1 MPEGARAQERRST
14 AMAGL
19 ASGTLQNHD
28 LSFGEKA
35 TGRLLTASGV
45 INGKAES
52 GSFLIGKLSGQASSA
67 DAVIGGLEAV
77 VERGEGPGYVYYVGA
92 VSPHPPNKPHIRTP
106 RLKIRLLSEGIV
118 VAVPPSS
125 GSACNE
131 FLCYLG
137 DEGSGMD
144 VEIDAAASSTGVMQT
159 QKATSL
165 RYYVRVLTNSAGKL
179 YFANSTAMPIPT
191 STSDPIKQY
200 YDQVTGYAQ
209 SAGIDV

>member
-1 MPEGARAQERRST
+1 
-14 AMAGL
+14 MAGL

-35 TGRLLTASGV
+35 TGRLLAASGV

-52 GSFLIGKLSGQASSA
+52 GAFLVGKLSGQTLSA
-67 DAVIGGLEAV
+67 DAVIGGPNAV
-77 VERGEGPGYVYYVGA
+77 IELGEGPGYVYYVGA
-92 VSPHPPNKPHIRTP
+92 VTPQPSTKPQIQTP
-106 RLKIRLLSEGIV
+106 RIKVRLSSEGIM

-125 GSACNE
+125 GSTCNE

-137 DEGSGMD
+137 DEGSAME
-144 VEIDAAASSTGVMQT
+144 VEIDAAASSTGST
-159 QKATSL
+159 PIQKATSL
-165 RYYVRVLTNSAGKL
+165 RHYVRVVTDSAGKL
-179 YFANSTAMPIPT
+179 YFANSTAQPIPT

>member
-1 MPEGARAQERRST
+1 
-14 AMAGL
+14 MAGL
-19 ASGTLQNHD
+19 TSGTLQNHD

-35 TGRLLTASGV
+35 TGRILTASGV
-45 INGKAES
+45 INGKAET
-52 GSFLIGKLSGQASSA
+52 GSFLVGKLSGQTVLA
-67 DAVIGGLEAV
+67 DAVIGGPEAV
-77 VERGEGPGYVYYVGA
+77 IERGEEPGYVYYVGT
-92 VSPHPPNKPHIRTP
+92 VTPQPSTKPQIRTP
-106 RLKIRLLSEGIV
+106 RIRVRLSSEGIV

-125 GSACNE
+125 GSTCNE

-137 DEGSGMD
+137 DEGLAMD
-144 VEIDAAASSTGVMQT
+144 VEIDAAASSTGVLQS

>member
-1 MPEGARAQERRST
+1 
-14 AMAGL
+14 MAGL

-35 TGRLLTASGV
+35 TGRILTASGV
-45 INGKAES
+45 IGGKAET
-52 GSFLIGKLSGQASSA
+52 GSFLVGKLSGQSVSA
-67 DAVIGGLEAV
+67 DAVMGGPNAV
-77 VERGEGPGYVYYVGA
+77 IERGEGPGYVYYVGA
-92 VSPHPPNKPHIRTP
+92 VTPQPPTKPQIGTTRIRV
-106 RLKIRLLSEGIV
+106 RLSSEGIV
-118 VAVPPSS
+118 VSVPPSS
-125 GSACNE
+125 GSTCNE

-137 DEGSGMD
+137 DEGSAMD
-144 VEIDAAASSTGVMQT
+144 VEIDAAASSTGVAQF

-165 RYYVRVLTNSAGKL
+165 RYYVRVVTDSAGKL
-179 YFANSTAMPIPT
+179 YFANSTALPIPT

>member
-1 MPEGARAQERRST
+1 
-14 AMAGL
+14 MAGL

-52 GSFLIGKLSGQASSA
+52 GSFLVGRLSGQTLSA
-67 DAVIGGLEAV
+67 DAVVGGPNAV
-77 VERGEGPGYVYYVGA
+77 IERGEGPGYVYYVGA
-92 VSPHPPNKPHIRTP
+92 VTPQPATKPHFCTP
-106 RLKIRLLSEGIV
+106 RVKIKLSSEGIMV
-118 VAVPPSS
+118 SVPPSS
-125 GSACNE
+125 GSTCNE

-144 VEIDAAASSTGVMQT
+144 VEIDAAASSTGVAQI

-165 RYYVRVLTNSAGKL
+165 RYYVRVVTDSAGKL
-179 YFANSTAMPIPT
+179 YFANSTALPIPT